1 MGGRGTHHLPVQLP
15 CVRSDRQTSP
25 AGRIGDDARREGEHR
40 VSGEARAT
48 RRQARGGRAS
58 YKAPRSGG
66 VQGRRDVAANAPGS
80 GGPARCEHAR
90 DVGGDERGD
99 VHVVCGRIRGV
110 RRVARASYGATTA
123 PLGATKRPNWR
134 ESPKNRF
141 SGGASVHKSR
151 HVCSSWRQPDAPPR
165 HRGSFSRHG
174 RLSNQRA
181 RPVRFSSSLSNSRIS
196 KAGSIPPPI
205 KTIPRRD
212 LYFTRDPNR
221 ARTSASSSEHPGA
234 NIITRV

>member
-1 MGGRGTHHLPVQLP
+1 MVASALSVSATLFKRLGVGRGGPRHHHLPYN
-15 CVRSDRQTSP
+15 SP
-25 AGRIGDDARREGEHR
+25 ASARTVGRRLREESATTRAARRASR
-40 VSGEARAT
+40 FGEARAT

-99 VHVVCGRIRGV
+99 VHVVCGRICGV

-151 HVCSSWRQPDAPPR
+151 HVCR
-165 HRGSFSRHG
+165 
-174 RLSNQRA
+174 
-181 RPVRFSSSLSNSRIS
+181 V
-196 KAGSIPPPI
+196 
-205 KTIPRRD
+205 
-212 LYFTRDPNR
+212 
-221 ARTSASSSEHPGA
+221 GA
-234 NIITRV
+234 NRTRLHGTADLSHGTDGFRIKEPGR

>member
-1 MGGRGTHHLPVQLP
+1 MVSVRAFSVKAHLPFKRLGVGRGGPRHAPPPRTTPLRPLGP
-15 CVRSDRQTSP
+15 SDV
-25 AGRIGDDARREGEHR
+25 ACGKNRRRRAPRGEHR

-99 VHVVCGRIRGV
+99 VHVVCGRICGV

-151 HVCSSWRQPDAPPR
+151 HVCR
-165 HRGSFSRHG
+165 
-174 RLSNQRA
+174 
-181 RPVRFSSSLSNSRIS
+181 V
-196 KAGSIPPPI
+196 
-205 KTIPRRD
+205 
-212 LYFTRDPNR
+212 
-221 ARTSASSSEHPGA
+221 GA
-234 NIITRV
+234 NRTRLHGTADLSHGTDGFRIKEPGR